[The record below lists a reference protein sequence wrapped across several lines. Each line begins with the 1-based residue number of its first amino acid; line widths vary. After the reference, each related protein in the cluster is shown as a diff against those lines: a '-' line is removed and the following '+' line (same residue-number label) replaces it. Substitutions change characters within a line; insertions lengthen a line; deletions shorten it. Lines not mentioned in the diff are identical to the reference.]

1 MSYNGSNIAG
11 DALRARLEN
20 ALGFVAAMVADRD
33 DGAAYLP
40 VFTRLEKELDSM
52 KERES
57 AIERAKRQ
65 ARAKRA

>member
-20 ALGFVAAMVADRD
+20 ALEFVAAMVADRD

-57 AIERAKRQ
+57 AIERAKRL